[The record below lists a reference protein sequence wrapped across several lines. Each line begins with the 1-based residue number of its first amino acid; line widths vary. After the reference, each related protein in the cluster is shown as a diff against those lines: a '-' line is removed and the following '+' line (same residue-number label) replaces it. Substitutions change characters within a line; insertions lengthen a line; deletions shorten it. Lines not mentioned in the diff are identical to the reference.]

1 MIYRRQLLPSY
12 KVHPA
17 FAKGYGRASKS
28 VKFIKY
34 RKIKPRVP
42 FMNLTNSIQYA
53 ILLKE

>member
-34 RKIKPRVP
+34 RKNQAQSTFYEFDK
-42 FMNLTNSIQYA
+42 
-53 ILLKE
+53 